1 MCWNEGHKLL
11 ENGYRVRLSE
21 DRFLPP
27 HDEGTNSFLQSGV
40 RLIMLERSDP
50 PQAPGTQ
57 APWTAEFEPVVLGG
71 LRGTSVIAT
80 WFESEDSVDVSRP
93 FATRVDLGRATGT
106 ERDFSLIVHPPSPP
120 QWLLK
125 NSFGLL
131 RPYQEP
137 VALWPQMPLPADP
150 LDSSLALRTYSFSA
164 PWLSVMVRGLSAL
177 LGLASLLAAFGAL
190 ALVRR
195 KAS

>member
-1 MCWNEGHKLL
+1 MRQRLRVDVLL
-11 ENGYRVRLSE
+11 AEEVVQHQARRRAQEPGGLSE
-21 DRFLPP
+21 AAVPP
-27 HDEGTNSFLQSGV
+27 WAAQPRHTPEYSCGPCPRCV

-50 PQAPGTQ
+50 PEAPGTQ

-93 FATRVDLGRATGT
+93 FAARVDLGRATGT
-106 ERDFSLIVHPPSPP
+106 EREFSLIVHPPTLP
-120 QWLLK
+120 QWLIK

-131 RPYQEP
+131 RPYEEP

-150 LDSSLALRTYSFSA
+150 VDSSLSLRTYSYSA

-177 LGLASLLAAFGAL
+177 LG
-190 ALVRR
+190 V
-195 KAS
+195 